1 MYRFYI
7 FDVDGTLI
15 DSMPMWHEL
24 GRLYLASKGKDS
36 PADLYDTIELMTLNE
51 VAEFFIEN
59 YGITDSVEQIKA
71 DIAAVIYHQNS
82 EVIEPIEAPL
92 EELRKLQREG
102 ARMIA
107 LSTSDADCIRA
118 TLERLGVLEGFE
130 AIYSADDFGLGK
142 DKPEI
147 WRMACEMH
155 GVSAEETAV
164 YEDSA
169 YAMEAAAAAGC
180 TVIDATKL

>member
-51 VAEFFIEN
+51 VAEFFIEK

-71 DIAAVIYHQNS
+71 DIAAVIHHQYS

-107 LSTSDADCIRA
+107 LSTSDADCI
-118 TLERLGVLEGFE
+118 
-130 AIYSADDFGLGK
+130 
-142 DKPEI
+142 
-147 WRMACEMH
+147 
-155 GVSAEETAV
+155 
-164 YEDSA
+164 
-169 YAMEAAAAAGC
+169 
-180 TVIDATKL
+180 